1 MMKRMLM
8 MSTLVLAVAAGRV
21 SAETGL
27 DPTPTRVSETMKD
40 HCSNDV
46 LIAKDYKAPYSDN
59 LEGIR
64 LQRSTT
70 GYTEWSK
77 LMPVT
82 GHVHIRWWC
91 HSTKG
96 NMFDPGTWRPNAQL
110 LKDCPGSTWDPA
122 VVQCRMRRMP
132 TSAVQGWTPERS
144 RCSSSRTRAIQARL
158 GPDRKLEIR
167 CLE

>member
-8 MSTLVLAVAAGRV
+8 LSTLVLAVVAGRA
-21 SAETGL
+21 SAET
-27 DPTPTRVSETMKD
+27 DVNPTPTKVSETMKER
-40 HCSNDV
+40 CSSDV
-46 LIAKDYKAPYSDN
+46 LIAKDYNAPYSES

-64 LQRSTT
+64 LERPAT
-70 GYTEWSK
+70 GYSEWSA
-77 LMPVT
+77 LMPVK

-96 NMFDPGTWRPNAQL
+96 NTFDVGTWRPNS
-110 LKDCPGSTWDPA
+110 KMVKECPGNPSDPS
-122 VVQCRMRRMP
+122 VVKCLLQHMP

-158 GPDRKLEIR
+158 GPDRRLQIR